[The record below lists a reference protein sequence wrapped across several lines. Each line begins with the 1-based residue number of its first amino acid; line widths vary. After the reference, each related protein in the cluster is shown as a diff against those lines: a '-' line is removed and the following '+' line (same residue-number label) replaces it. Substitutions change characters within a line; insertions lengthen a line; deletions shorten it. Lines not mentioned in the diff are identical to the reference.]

1 MDASSYPEKITDWL
15 EVDDQRR
22 AIQIPMKV
30 REAGY
35 EPNPRVT
42 SDKGGSEIIDDKYL
56 LND

>member
-42 SDKGGSEIIDDKYL
+42 DNGGSQIIDEQYL
-56 LND
+56 LKD